1 MREHPKD
8 ALALAVAGG
17 ATLTI
22 LINALFLQT
31 GPHPAPFFANKPP
44 AHAIP
49 VPADSLLLPRA
60 TSGDQAVAPAGPPTS
75 ESIGQIQH
83 ELARRGFYDGAID
96 GLYGPATD
104 AAIRDFEAAAG
115 LRPSAQPNDVLL
127 ETLRKSTV
135 KAQPSARADDPI
147 AALLSPDRRVVAIQR
162 ALTDFG
168 YGQIK
173 PDGRVG
179 AETQAA
185 IRRFEEERRMPV
197 TGRVSDRLTRELS
210 AMTGRPLE

>member
-1 MREHPKD
+1 M
-8 ALALAVAGG
+8 AVATG

-31 GPHPAPFFANKPP
+31 GPHPAPIFANKLPP
-44 AHAIP
+44 HAIP
-49 VPADSLLLPRA
+49 VPADSLLLPSVKPDTTAR
-60 TSGDQAVAPAGPPTS
+60 VASPPTS
-75 ESIGQIQH
+75 ETIAQIQR
-83 ELARRGFYDGAID
+83 ELARRSFYQGAVD

-127 ETLRKSTV
+127 QTLRTSSV
-135 KAQPSARADDPI
+135 KAQSPARTDDPI
-147 AALLSPDRRVVAIQR
+147 AALLGPDRRIVAVQR

-173 PDGRVG
+173 PDGVIG
-179 AETQAA
+179 SETQGA
-185 IRRFEEERRMPV
+185 IRRFEQERRMAV
-197 TGRVSDRLTRELS
+197 TGRISDQLIRELS
-210 AMTGRPLE
+210 AMTGRPLD